1 MTQRLPL
8 SHSKASRA
16 ALGALTLA
24 TAATTLS
31 GCMYLSPDQTTK
43 SYIASD
49 GTTAKVGDVQL
60 QNVLIVTSDKGQ
72 PGTLSGLAVNNSQ
85 APVKLTISSPG
96 AAKREITIA
105 GSTAVR
111 LDGKPNG
118 DDKAAVSPAV
128 SISSVASQPGLAQQV
143 VFSTPGS
150 GPTQVQVPIMLDQP
164 PYGSAE
170 PSHPTFTPPPT
181 TGHGE

>member
-1 MTQRLPL
+1 
-8 SHSKASRA
+8 
-16 ALGALTLA
+16 
-24 TAATTLS
+24 
-31 GCMYLSPDQTTK
+31 MYLSPDQTTK

-72 PGTLSGLAVNNSQ
+72 PGTLSGLAVNNAESQ
-85 APVKLTISSPG
+85 VKLTIATPG
-96 AAKREITIA
+96 AAKREITIP

-118 DDKAAVSPAV
+118 ADPATVSPAV

-143 VFSTPGS
+143 VFSTPNAGA
-150 GPTQVQVPIMLDQP
+150 TQVQVPILLNQP
-164 PYGSAE
+164 PYGSAD
-170 PSHPTFTPPPT
+170 PSHPTFTPPET
-181 TGHGE
+181 TGAEEPPA